1 MKLID
6 KRTKYE
12 FDDVL
17 KLACRENNNKRG
29 FLFVNRLQGKH
40 IPCNPAETVKFI
52 SELGELVKKE
62 VKGNTGVLAFAE
74 TATAIGAIVASTIG
88 EDTYYITTTR
98 ANLHRDTLVEFREEH
113 SHAPEQLLYGDA
125 QEFKNLD
132 TLVFVDDE
140 FTTCNTVMNCI
151 TELKN
156 KELISENTRIVIAS
170 LSNCLTDSRY
180 AELKAL
186 GYRVVYLFRFEKGDC
201 NLEVESNNLN
211 QEINVENVVNTTVR
225 VPIGIEFRL
234 GCKIKDFDSVIKGIT
249 KGINLNL
256 KSDSVVLVVGTEEC
270 MYPAIKIG
278 ESLDDKLTIYTQST
292 TRSPI
297 VVSKDREYPLR
308 TRVEFESPYSS
319 DRTTYLYNVKK
330 YDKVIVVTDSK
341 RIIDGDNTLI
351 RRLAEAG
358 NKDITII
365 RLENIL

>member
-186 GYRVVYLFRFEKGDC
+186 GYSVVYLFRFEKGNC

-211 QEINVENVVNTTVR
+211 KKVSVGEVMNDTIR

-234 GCKIKDFDSVIKGIT
+234 GCKIKEFDNLINGIINGIK
-249 KGINLNL
+249 LNL
-256 KSDSVVLVVGTEEC
+256 KDNSNVLVIGTEEC

-278 ESLDDKLTIYTQST
+278 ESLSSKLEVLTQST

-297 VVSKDREYPLR
+297 TVSDKDKYPLSSR
-308 TRVEFESPYSS
+308 IEFESPYNS
-319 DRTTYLYNVKK
+319 DRTTYLYNLKK
-330 YDKVIVVTDSK
+330 YDKVIIVTDSK

-351 RRLAEAG
+351 RRLVEAG
-358 NKDITII
+358 NKYITII
-365 RLENIL
+365 RLENTL